1 MWLKMAREW
10 AATSL
15 WPFQGLSEVRAL
27 ELKSEWHKKKKRNL
41 LYNNL
46 RAKPEAE
53 SKAIKV
59 LRQEQAC
66 SVGVEL
72 VWLDTVNKGKGAMK

>member
-1 MWLKMAREW
+1 MTL
-10 AATSL
+10 
-15 WPFQGLSEVRAL
+15 
-27 ELKSEWHKKKKRNL
+27 KKKRNL

>member
-1 MWLKMAREW
+1 M
-10 AATSL
+10 TS
-15 WPFQGLSEVRAL
+15 
-27 ELKSEWHKKKKRNL
+27 KKKKNCH
-41 LYNNL
+41 YNL

-72 VWLDTVNKGKGAMK
+72 VWLDTVNKGKGAMRQDTIVRWPKGKSCAGGTCTG

>member
-1 MWLKMAREW
+1 MTL
-10 AATSL
+10 
-15 WPFQGLSEVRAL
+15 
-27 ELKSEWHKKKKRNL
+27 KKKQNL
-41 LYNNL
+41 PYDNL

-72 VWLDTVNKGKGAMK
+72 VWLDTENKGKGAMKQDTICEAAKGQVMCWWNLHRPRKNIPILC